1 MEENL
6 STKISS
12 YITERAKPKLEE
24 LTKKAEKERKKAAD
38 SPEALAEV
46 EAALAE
52 EEIALKSKFEPAVWL
67 TDAARRAGQIQFTT
81 HPIKFTNSQAKGAS
95 SCYAESG
102 PQQPAEMLEGSL
114 ISTASLAKP
123 AIDVDGNAA
132 ALDVAAL
139 LQLEQDGRML
149 LKYIQAQDAEPL
161 RPFAKSD
168 EQLADWLEGFS
179 QAVSVAAPSSHSLA
193 KQLYFPVGDGQ
204 YHLLSPLFSSSL
216 AQAVHERI
224 HSSRFSDKAK
234 EVRKAKRE
242 EKFHESLA
250 VDYPNTAVMTFG
262 GTKPQNVSQLNSRR
276 GGKVYLLSC
285 TPPVWKRMSVPPLKT
300 STVFSRHHFGA
311 RVHQETYLLNKFL
324 ERVLDQ
330 DSTKGI
336 RDRREELIDRIID
349 QLIQYTAEVWNSFAA
364 GWSSDEERCKLNHH
378 EQLWLDPMRSLT
390 DPAFKAEREQ
400 NEWQEE
406 IAARF
411 ARWLNRR
418 IDKGE
423 GQQILFTGDVERRE
437 WKKELKNEWKN
448 LLKEKCRQLEKSLE
462 ELA

>member
-1 MEENL
+1 MEQESL
-6 STKISS
+6 SAKIAT
-12 YITERAKPKLEE
+12 YISERAKPKLEE

-81 HPIKFTNSQAKGAS
+81 HPIKFTNSQAKGAN

-102 PQQPAEMLEGSL
+102 PQQPDGMPDGAL

-149 LKYIQAQDAEPL
+149 LEYIRAQDAEPL

-168 EQLADWLEGFS
+168 EQLADWLEGFG

-250 VDYPNTAVMTFG
+250 VDYPNTAVMSFG

-285 TPPVWKRMSVPPLKT
+285 APPVWENRNKPPLEE
-300 STVFSRHHFGA
+300 TVFSPRQFSYYA
-311 RVHQETYLLNKFL
+311 RKEVYALHSHLKECLAKSKN
-324 ERVLDQ
+324 VA
-330 DSTKGI
+330 I
-336 RDRREELIDRIID
+336 RDRRAELVDSIIDR
-349 QLIQYTAEVWNSFAA
+349 LIMYSAEIQHNFEA
-364 GWSSDEERCKLNHH
+364 GWSGKTECRLIHV
-378 EQLWLDPMRSLT
+378 EQLWLDPQRGLT
-390 DPAFKAEREQ
+390 DAEFKVEREQ

-411 ARWLNRR
+411 ARWLNRQL
-418 IDKGE
+418 E
-423 GQQILFTGDVERRE
+423 GKLWEEEEGRELNVGDPEIRE
-437 WKKELKNEWKN
+437 WKSLLEKKLR
-448 LLKEKCRQLEKSLE
+448 LLKDDLE